1 VDLVLFALS
10 LAGLAGVSAWLCR
23 WRRRAGAAV
32 LAGGAALVLAAG
44 SISYLAHD
52 GRMETNH
59 MAKQTKSSAQA
70 KAKPR
75 AAGASPLFTP
85 PSEPLAQRAWL
96 AVAEEIGP
104 PPAPGMLPVPA
115 SVCEGVRTPP
125 RWEGK

>member
-75 AAGASPLFTP
+75 AAALPDR
-85 PSEPLAQRAWL
+85 EQYR
-96 AVAEEIGP
+96 
-104 PPAPGMLPVPA
+104 PPAGMKGAELVA
-115 SVCEGVRTPP
+115 FKADLMRRLTG
-125 RWEGK
+125 GK

>member
-1 VDLVLFALS
+1 MLGLLPFVAAGAVVLAL
-10 LAGLAGVSAWLCR
+10 L
-23 WRRRAGAAV
+23 WRYSRRAGVAG
-32 LAGGAALVLAAG
+32 LAGGAALLLAVG

-52 GRMETNH
+52 GRMEENH
-59 MAKQTKSSAQA
+59 MAKTTKARA
-70 KAKPR
+70 AAKPR
-75 AAGASPLFTP
+75 AAGASPLFTL

-115 SVCEGVRTPP
+115 VVCEGVRTPP